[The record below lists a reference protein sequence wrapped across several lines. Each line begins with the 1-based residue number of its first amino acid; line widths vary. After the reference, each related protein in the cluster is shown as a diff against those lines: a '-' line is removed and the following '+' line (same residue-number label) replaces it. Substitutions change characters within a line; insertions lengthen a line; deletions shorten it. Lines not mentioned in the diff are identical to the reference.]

1 MISDDDLRLWI
12 KPVEDEELEV
22 LRRLEKAAVAACQ
35 KITGRYL
42 GPLATVV
49 EIITWRGWPLSLG
62 NEPVG
67 GVVTSVEEWSNGAW
81 SVASASGY
89 SLHGSFVHS
98 ESTAYTSATNPV
110 RYRVTYQ
117 AGYTQLDDPNA
128 WAAPDDIQQAVLFL
142 VGHWY
147 ENREAVIVGPSASE
161 VPLTAHALLSN
172 HARMSV

>member
-1 MISDDDLRLWI
+1 VISDDDLRLWI

-42 GPLATVV
+42 GAVATVT
-49 EIITWRGWPLSLG
+49 ETITWRGWPLSLA
-62 NEPVG
+62 NEPLG
-67 GVVTSVEEWSNGAW
+67 GVVTSVEEWSSGAW
-81 SVASASGY
+81 FVVASTGY
-89 SLHGSFVHS
+89 SVHGPFIYNQSS
-98 ESTAYTSATNPV
+98 ATSAARPG

-147 ENREAVIVGPSASE
+147 ENREAVTVGPSGNE

-172 HARMSV
+172 HARMFA